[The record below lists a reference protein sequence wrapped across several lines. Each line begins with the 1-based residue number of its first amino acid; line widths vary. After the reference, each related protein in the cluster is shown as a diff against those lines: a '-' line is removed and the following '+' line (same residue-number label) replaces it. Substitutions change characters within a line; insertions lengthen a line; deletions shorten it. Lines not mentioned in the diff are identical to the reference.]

1 MAHHDEKG
9 PHGDGAYSEVFEE
22 GSDIKH
28 PHTVHRIRANSSIM
42 QLKKI
47 LVANRGEIPIRIFRT
62 AHELSLQ
69 TVAVFSYEDRLSM
82 HRQKADEAYVIG
94 KRGQYTPVGAYLAGD
109 EIIKIALEHGV
120 QMIHPGYGF
129 LSENA
134 EFARNVEKAGLIFVG
149 PSPTVIH
156 SLGDKVS
163 ARELAIKAGVPVV
176 PGTEGAVEKFEDVK
190 KFTDEYGFP
199 IIIKAA
205 YGGGGRGMRVVRQQ
219 SELEDSFNRATSEAK
234 SAFGNGTVFV
244 ERFLD
249 KPKHIEV
256 QLLGDNHGNIVHL
269 YERDCS
275 VQRRHQ
281 KVVEIAPAK
290 DLPQE
295 VRDNLLADAVRLAK
309 SVNYRNAG
317 TAEFLVDQQNR
328 YYFIEINPRI
338 QVEHT
343 ITEEITGIDIIA
355 AQIQIAAGATLAQLG
370 LTQDRISTRG
380 FAIQCR
386 ITTEDPSQG
395 FSPDT
400 GKIEVYRSAG
410 GNGVRLDGGNG
421 FAGAVIT
428 PHYDSMLVKCTCH
441 GSTYEIA
448 RRKVLRALIEFR
460 IRGVKT
466 NIPFL
471 ATLLTHPT
479 FIDGNCWTTFID
491 DTPELFDLVGSQNRA
506 QKLLAYL
513 GDVAVNG
520 SSIKGQMGE
529 PKFKGE
535 IIMPELFDESG
546 NKIDTSV
553 PCKKG
558 WRNIIVEEGPEAF
571 AKAVRA
577 NKGCLLM
584 DTTWRDAHQSLLATR
599 VRTVDLLNIAKETSH
614 AYSNLYSLEC
624 WGGAT
629 FDVAM
634 RFLYEDPWDRLRKMR
649 KLVPN
654 IPFQML
660 LRGANGVA
668 YSSLPDN
675 AIYHFCEQA
684 KKHGVDIFRVF
695 DALND
700 IDQLEV
706 GIKAVHKAGGVVEGT
721 ICYSGDMLNPAKKY
735 NLEYYLSLAEKLVA
749 LNIHI
754 LGVKDMAG
762 VLRPRAA
769 TLLIGALRKKYPDL
783 PIHVHTHDSA
793 GTGVASMVACAQAGA
808 DAVDTATDSLS
819 GMTSQPSVG
828 AVLASL
834 EGSELDPGLNV
845 HHVRAIDTYW
855 SQLRLMYSPFEAGLH
870 GPDPDVYEHEIP
882 GGQLTNMMFQA
893 SQLGLGAQWAET
905 KKAYEQANDLLGDIV
920 KVTPTSK
927 VVGDLAQFMVS
938 NKLDFDA
945 VQARASELDFPGS
958 VLEFFEGLMGQP
970 YGGFPEPLRTNA
982 LRGRRK
988 LDKRPGLTLEPLDLA
1003 QIKKDIHAKWGN
1015 VTECDVS
1022 SYAMYPKVYD
1032 EYRKFVQK
1040 YGDLSVLPTRYFLS
1054 RPEIGEEFHV
1064 ELEKG
1069 KVLILKLLAVGPLS
1083 DTTGQREVF
1092 YEMNG
1097 EVRQVTIDDNKAA
1110 VENTSRPKADPGD
1123 SSQVGAPMSGVVV
1136 ELRVKDGGEVKK
1148 GDPLAV
1154 LSAMK
1159 MEMVISAPHAGKV
1172 SSMQI
1177 KEGDSVGGSDL
1188 ICKIVKAGE

>member
-1 MAHHDEKG
+1 MAANKPVVSNYE
-9 PHGDGAYSEVFEE
+9 AEEVFEE
-22 GSDIKH
+22 GDAPKEAQ
-28 PHTVHRIRANSSIM
+28 TVHRIRANSTIM
-42 QLKKI
+42 QLNKI

-62 AHELSLQ
+62 AHELSLH
-69 TVAVFSYEDRLSM
+69 TIAVFSYEDRLSM

-109 EIIKIALEHGV
+109 EIIKIALEHGA

-134 EFARNVEKAGLIFVG
+134 EFARKVEKAGLIFIG
-149 PSPTVIH
+149 PSPEVIEA
-156 SLGDKVS
+156 LGDKLS
-163 ARELAIKAGVPVV
+163 ARKIAIAAGVPVV
-176 PGTEGAVEKFEDVK
+176 PGTDSAVATFEEVK
-190 KFTDEYGFP
+190 KFTDQYGFP
-199 IIIKAA
+199 VIIKAA
-205 YGGGGRGMRVVRQQ
+205 YGGGGRGMRVVRDEA
-219 SELEDSFNRATSEAK
+219 SLKESFERASSEAK
-234 SAFGNGTVFV
+234 SAFGDGTVFV
-244 ERFLD
+244 ERFLE

-290 DLPQE
+290 DLPTE
-295 VRDNLLADAVRLAK
+295 VRDAMLNDAVRLAK
-309 SVNYRNAG
+309 QVGLRNAS
-317 TAEFLVDQQNR
+317 TAEFLVDSQNR
-328 YYFIEINPRI
+328 YYFIEVNPRI

-343 ITEEITGIDIIA
+343 ITEEITGIDIVA
-355 AQIQIAAGATLAQLG
+355 AQIQIAAGATLEQLG
-370 LTQDRISTRG
+370 LTQDRITTRG
-380 FAIQCR
+380 FAIQTR
-386 ITTEDPSQG
+386 ITTEDPAKNFQ
-395 FSPDT
+395 PDT

-410 GNGVRLDGGNG
+410 GNGIRLDGGNG

-428 PHYDSMLVKCTCH
+428 PHYDSMLVKVIAS

-448 RRKVLRALIEFR
+448 RRKMLRALIEFR
-460 IRGVKT
+460 VRGVKT
-466 NIPFL
+466 NIPFIC
-471 ATLLTHPT
+471 TLLAHPA
-479 FIDGNCWTTFID
+479 FIEGKCWTTFID
-491 DTPELFDLVGSQNRA
+491 QTPELFDLVGSQNRA

-520 SSIKGQMGE
+520 SSIKGQIGE
-529 PKFKGE
+529 PKLKTD
-535 IIMPELFDESG
+535 IVIPQLRDEAG
-546 NKIDTSV
+546 NKIDTSQ
-553 PCKKG
+553 PCTKG
-558 WRNIIVEEGPEAF
+558 WRQIILEQGPKAF
-571 AKAVRA
+571 AKAVR
-577 NKGCLLM
+577 NYKGCLLM

-599 VRTVDLLNIAKETSH
+599 VRTVDLLNIARETSH
-614 AYSNLYSLEC
+614 ALHNLYSLEC

-675 AIYHFCEQA
+675 AIYHFVDQA
-684 KKHGVDIFRVF
+684 KKNGVDIFRVF

-700 IDQLEV
+700 INQLEV
-706 GIKAVHKAGGVVEGT
+706 GIKAVQKAGGVCEGT
-721 ICYSGDMLNPAKKY
+721 VVYSGDMLTKKKY
-735 NLEYYLSLAEKLVA
+735 TLEYYMDVVDKLVA
-749 LNIHI
+749 LDIDV
-754 LGVKDMAG
+754 LGIKDPAG

-769 TLLIGALRKKYPDL
+769 TLLVGSIRKKYPDL

-793 GTGVASMVACAQAGA
+793 GTGVASMVACAMAGA
-808 DAVDTATDSLS
+808 DAVDAATDSLS
-819 GMTSQPSVG
+819 GMTSQPSIN
-828 AVLASL
+828 AIIASL
-834 EGSELDPGLNV
+834 EGTEYDPGLNV
-845 HHVRAIDTYW
+845 QHVRALDTYW
-855 SQLRLMYSPFEAGLH
+855 SQLRLLYSPFEAHLT
-870 GPDPDVYEHEIP
+870 GPDPEVYEHEIP

-893 SQLGLGAQWAET
+893 SQLGLGSQWLET
-905 KKAYEQANDLLGDIV
+905 KKAYEQANELLGDIV

-938 NKLDFDA
+938 NKLTPED
-945 VQARASELDFPGS
+945 VKARASELDFPAS

-988 LDKRPGLTLEPLDLA
+988 LNQRPGLFLEPVDFAKVRKELA
-1003 QIKKDIHAKWGN
+1003 NKFGGP
-1015 VTECDVS
+1015 VTECDVA
-1022 SYAMYPKVYD
+1022 SYIMYPKVFEDYK
-1032 EYRKFVQK
+1032 KFVAK
-1040 YGDLSVLPTRYFLS
+1040 YGDLSVLPTKYFLS
-1054 RPEIGEEFHV
+1054 KPEIGEEFHV

-1083 DTTGQREVF
+1083 ENTGQREVF

-1097 EVRQVTIDDNKAA
+1097 EVRQVTVDDKLAA
-1110 VENTSRPKADPGD
+1110 VENVSRPKADPTD
-1123 SSQVGAPMSGVVV
+1123 TSQVGAPMAGVLV
-1136 ELRVKDGGEVKK
+1136 ELRVHDGSEVKK

-1159 MEMVISAPHAGKV
+1159 MEMVISAPHNGVV
-1172 SSMQI
+1172 SQLSVR
-1177 KEGDSVGGSDL
+1177 EGDSVDGSDL
-1188 ICKIVKAGE
+1188 VCRIVKGDAK